1 MIYLLNRVIFNISTA
16 AKQFEIVR
24 NKYLIPTKPT
34 RALSAYILFCNEY
47 RKNQTGNVIE
57 IAKKLGE

>member
-34 RALSAYILFCNEY
+34 RPLSGYILFSNEQ
-47 RKNQTGNVIE
+47 RKNQTGTVVE